1 MEVAVTFLYVMPH
14 KLGLICEFFLKKSL
28 SIFMCLNIQ
37 NLPKFEVLYILVNDN
52 IAMKNDQCC
61 K

>member
-1 MEVAVTFLYVMPH
+1 
-14 KLGLICEFFLKKSL
+14 
-28 SIFMCLNIQ
+28 MCLNIQ
-37 NLPKFEVLYILVNDN
+37 NLPKFEVLYILVHVNDN